1 MTEEERK
8 EFRAKYDDWKKTR
21 KYVIVNFDAIEQLP
35 DGRALLLVRT
45 GEYGIK
51 VGDLM
56 GGAKVLKTE
65 AYGKDLDG
73 LGPGMTG
80 AVWLNRMPIFI
91 VEESYQG

>member
-1 MTEEERK
+1 
-8 EFRAKYDDWKKTR
+8 
-21 KYVIVNFDAIEQLP
+21 
-35 DGRALLLVRT
+35 
-45 GEYGIK
+45 
-51 VGDLM
+51 M